1 MKKEVSLIPPGEYCY
16 RLIRKQPGEVLSQ
29 DYDRFGR
36 DLREFSYN
44 LEWKEV
50 LCPYWFR
57 TDYGM
62 VRCDFLGVESL
73 DDDNPDAKAEALC
86 HFGSE
91 AAFLKANHYSLL
103 YDQIKICDLKVDD
116 DEEWLDIP

>member
-1 MKKEVSLIPPGEYCY
+1 MKKDASLIPPGEFCY

-29 DYDRFGR
+29 DIDRFGR

-44 LEWKEV
+44 LHWKEV
-50 LCPYWFR
+50 LCPYWFH

-62 VRCDFLGVESL
+62 VRCNFLGVESL
-73 DDDNPDAKAEALC
+73 DEDNPDAKAEAIR

-91 AAFLKANHYSLL
+91 AAFLKVNRYSLL
-103 YDQIKICDLKVDD
+103 SDEIKICNIKT
-116 DEEWLDIP
+116 DEDVE